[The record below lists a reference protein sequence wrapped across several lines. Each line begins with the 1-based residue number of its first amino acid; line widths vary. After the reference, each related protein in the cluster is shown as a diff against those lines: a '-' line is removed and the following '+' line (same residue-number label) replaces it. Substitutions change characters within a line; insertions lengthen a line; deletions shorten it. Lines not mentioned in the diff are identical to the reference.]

1 MEYNKKRVKSLWS
14 VFLIFSGKT
23 TSEIAT
29 DTNQSQQNLSQK
41 CIIRPLCTR
50 NPRSGY
56 RESNKAV
63 PTIRYCST
71 AS

>member
-1 MEYNKKRVKSLWS
+1 MCA
-14 VFLIFSGKT
+14 LIELADGKYVA
-23 TSEIAT
+23 EIKHKYIENIIKQAA
-29 DTNQSQQNLSQK
+29 NCKNIRRII
-41 CIIRPLCTR
+41 CILRPLCTR